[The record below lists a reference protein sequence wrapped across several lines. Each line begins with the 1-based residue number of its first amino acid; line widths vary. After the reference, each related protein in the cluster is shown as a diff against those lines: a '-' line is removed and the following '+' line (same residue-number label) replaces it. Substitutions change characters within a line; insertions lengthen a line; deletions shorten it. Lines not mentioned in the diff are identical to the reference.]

1 MKIKLNKKIIDE
13 AVYRGPGGC
22 YLWDTSMPA
31 FGVRIY
37 PTGRKSFV
45 VSYWAKG
52 RRRFFTLGSFG
63 KMTLQQGREAALQV
77 FLDVRQ
83 GIDPAEL
90 RQQAT
95 RSPTMADLA
104 DKYIDDHVKITS
116 KERSVKRARQL
127 WDRVVIPKL
136 GKRRVKDIE
145 RVDIAGLMKAMADTP
160 SMANKTLTYLSS
172 AFNQAEVWGWRPEG
186 TNPCRHV
193 KRFKEEAR
201 QRYLSESELKRLGE
215 VLRRHELNE
224 TALPQAIAAI
234 RLLIF
239 TGCRSAEILKLRW
252 DEVDFERK
260 ALELSDSKTGRR
272 TIVLNSAA
280 LNVLEGLE
288 HREDNPHVIPGGKR
302 GEPLS
307 TLQPLWKRIRAEAE
321 IEDVRI
327 HDLRHTFASFGVN
340 NEQNLAVVGKL
351 LGHSK
356 ILTTQRYA
364 HLADDPLRQA
374 SEQIGSGLAES
385 LGT

>member
-1 MKIKLNKKIIDE
+1 MKVKLTKKIIDE
-13 AVYRGPGGC
+13 AQYKGSGGH
-22 YLWDTSMPA
+22 YLWDTAMSA

-37 PTGRKSFV
+37 PSGQKAFV
-45 VSYWAKG
+45 VSYWSKG
-52 RRRFFTLGSFG
+52 RRRFFTLGMFG
-63 KMTLQQGREAALQV
+63 KLTLVQAREMARRVFVDVLEGR
-77 FLDVRQ
+77 
-83 GIDPAEL
+83 DPSAE
-90 RQQAT
+90 RRQAT
-95 RSPTMADLA
+95 RSPTIEHLA
-104 DKYIDDHVKITS
+104 DKYIDDHVKLNS

-136 GKRRVKDIE
+136 GKRRVKDVE
-145 RVDIAGLMKAMADTP
+145 RVDIANLMKSMADTP
-160 SMANKTLTYLSS
+160 SMANKALTHLSS

-193 KRFKEEAR
+193 KRFKEESR

-215 VLRRHELNE
+215 VLRHHELSA

-260 ALELSDSKTGRR
+260 TLELSDSKTGRR
-272 TIVLNSAA
+272 TVVLNSAA
-280 LNVLEGLE
+280 LGVLEGLE
-288 HREDNPHVIPGGKR
+288 RRDDNPHVIPGGKR

-307 TLQPLWKRIRAEAE
+307 TLQPLWKKLRVEAE
-321 IEDVRI
+321 IADVRI
-327 HDLRHTFASFGVN
+327 HDLRHTHASVGVN
-340 NEQNLAVVGKL
+340 SGQQLAVVGKL

-356 ILTTQRYA
+356 IMTTQRYA

-374 SEQIGSGLAES
+374 SEEIGSGLAES
-385 LGT
+385 LGA